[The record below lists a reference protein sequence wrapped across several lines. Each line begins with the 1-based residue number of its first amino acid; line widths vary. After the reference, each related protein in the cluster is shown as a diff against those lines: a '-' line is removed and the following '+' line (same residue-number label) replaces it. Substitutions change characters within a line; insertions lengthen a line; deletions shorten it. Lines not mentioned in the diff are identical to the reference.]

1 MDTPAKQGRFHK
13 QMSHLMKIV
22 TFNIRCDF
30 GQDDENRFDCRKP
43 LILDAFRREPADIL
57 CFQELLPHTAKW
69 VDEVLPDHIVLGCGR
84 EKDLSGERVAVAFR
98 KSRFELVKLDT
109 FWLSPTPLVPGSRYE
124 EQSRCP
130 RTCVD
135 LILHD
140 LKEKRLLRILNTHL
154 DHEGV
159 EARLAGLRQVL
170 SYEAESVTFPN
181 VPSILTGDFNAQ
193 PDSPE
198 LAPLRNNPEW
208 HTPIPQDWETFH
220 NYGRVKNNT
229 IDYIYLK
236 GALRSTT
243 SGRWT
248 DCKDGVYLSDHYP
261 VWTELQY
268 T

>member
-1 MDTPAKQGRFHK
+1 
-13 QMSHLMKIV
+13 MKIV

-43 LILDAFRREPADIL
+43 FILDAFRREPADIL

-140 LKEKRLLRILNTHL
+140 LEEKRLLRILNTHL

-170 SYEAESVTFPN
+170 SY
-181 VPSILTGDFNAQ
+181 
-193 PDSPE
+193 
-198 LAPLRNNPEW
+198 
-208 HTPIPQDWETFH
+208 
-220 NYGRVKNNT
+220 
-229 IDYIYLK
+229 
-236 GALRSTT
+236 
-243 SGRWT
+243 
-248 DCKDGVYLSDHYP
+248 
-261 VWTELQY
+261 
-268 T
+268 